1 MYSAFTS
8 SQSVI
13 GSFAAL
19 KLPIFSFNAQILAFI
34 IAFIIASILLF
45 LSQRAEPIRRYVFP
59 LALCLNR

>member
-19 KLPIFSFNAQILAFI
+19 KLPIFSFSAQIL
-34 IAFIIASILLF
+34 AFIIASILLF